1 MNIRHANADD
11 PDDLAAL
18 AYLADQLGYPISPE
32 QVLQRLTSICSR
44 RDHAVLV
51 AEDDDNIV
59 GWVHVFGAE
68 RLESDPCAE
77 IGGLVIDESQR
88 GSGWGTALLAAAE
101 NWAATQ
107 GYPNVRV
114 RSNVVRQQ
122 AHAFYEKR
130 GYRCAKQQAV
140 FSKPVLK

>member
-1 MNIRHANADD
+1 MNIRHATADD
-11 PDDLAAL
+11 PDVLAIL
-18 AYLADQLGYPISPE
+18 AHLAGQLGYPSSLE

-68 RLESDPCAE
+68 RLESEPCAE

-88 GSGWGTALLAAAE
+88 GRGWGTALLEAAE
-101 NWAATQ
+101 NWAAAQ
-107 GYPNVRV
+107 DYPTVRI
-114 RSNVVRQQ
+114 RSNIIRQQ
-122 AHAFYEKR
+122 AHQFYEKR

-140 FSKPVLK
+140 FTKPILK